1 MACFPPHGSPGAG
14 CQARCL
20 GLPHALGPALRC
32 SLSAAPCRCP
42 QDAGG
47 PAEGRGLLPQPD
59 AADEDPVPDI
69 LCQPPVGG
77 QRPHG
82 AQVRLMDFFPGGGVW
97 PCPGVP
103 SGQLISVKCY
113 LERGAGIECFS
124 RMISLIILQ
133 VSVWGGLMSGF
144 KNLVSAYNR
153 NGSVLKSPL
162 QPGRFERRSG
172 ELVGALEGGRGLVR
186 AGGITSAQCVRLE
199 RV

>member
-1 MACFPPHGSPGAG
+1 MACFPPHGFPGAG

-82 AQVRLMDFFPGGGVW
+82 AQVRLMDFFPGGG
-97 PCPGVP
+97 
-103 SGQLISVKCY
+103 
-113 LERGAGIECFS
+113 
-124 RMISLIILQ
+124 
-133 VSVWGGLMSGF
+133 
-144 KNLVSAYNR
+144 
-153 NGSVLKSPL
+153 
-162 QPGRFERRSG
+162 
-172 ELVGALEGGRGLVR
+172 GGRVLGFPPGSSFLSNVTWN
-186 AGGITSAQCVRLE
+186 AVQALSVFQE
-199 RV
+199 